1 MSLRARGILVI
12 GGTDASLRPDKAL
25 KPVSPSSATPS
36 IRSLLLVAPGL
47 QAKGSSDSV
56 VEAPAWCSPSL
67 ASLGIDIRSPTE
79 AIAARSEGDSIRRA
93 AREAGQVRAGDTE
106 AKELGVAGLAES
118 TRWDGPLALETAA
131 AAASSKGKGTLP
143 ERDSSV
149 SPHDRLVAKAST
161 EQVAPLFFG
170 VDLSGQAHRIMR
182 QAIALHCAALHATG
196 SGSDPVSAGGGPAST
211 QKAGG
216 DGAAGRATAS
226 ASPGAS
232 GAAAPSPAAPAASL
246 PPWMGACA
254 LLRYAYEGANLDDA
268 LALASDLL
276 EVAGAALAAA
286 GADGATGPAS
296 ESGGVE

>member
-1 MSLRARGILVI
+1 M
-12 GGTDASLRPDKAL
+12 
-25 KPVSPSSATPS
+25 
-36 IRSLLLVAPGL
+36 
-47 QAKGSSDSV
+47 
-56 VEAPAWCSPSL
+56 EAPASSWCSPSL

-79 AIAARSEGDSIRRA
+79 AIVARSEGDSIRRA

-106 AKELGVAGLAES
+106 AKELGVAGLAEA
-118 TRWDGPLALETAA
+118 TRWDGPLETAA
-131 AAASSKGKGTLP
+131 AAA
-143 ERDSSV
+143 SV

-182 QAIALHCAALHATG
+182 QAIVLHCTALRATG

-216 DGAAGRATAS
+216 EGTAGRASAS
-226 ASPGAS
+226 SSPGAS
-232 GAAAPSPAAPAASL
+232 GPAAPPPAAPAASS

-276 EVAGAALAAA
+276 EVAEAALAAA
-286 GADGATGPAS
+286 GADGATGPAID
-296 ESGGVE
+296 SGGVE